1 MARDRVAAIRARQTT
16 GEPASAP
23 QQSSRGGHARV
34 QSDPFESGPR
44 DFNPYAVE
52 EDGGYPGRPVREEQR
67 LPGPGWQADFSVG
80 GGAGGGAHAR
90 SGSGGYSAVYTNR
103 SATSLSRSMN
113 SRSNSTGTTGSR
125 KHGGR
130 DYADEPAPPVPALP
144 SNEPMPD
151 FTSPPLAS
159 DAAYLNTPPEVP
171 LPRDFDPTDSRSH
184 YATNYAPTYTH
195 PPQSR
200 HETQYVPGNPRQP
213 RQSSVS
219 SSAAGARKTS
229 LVPLVPGAAG
239 PHYTV
244 GDGYMEEKASTVDLV
259 ERDDVYD
266 RRPSTVKR
274 GGPTI
279 SKGQVPHEEMGEFFQ
294 EISDLQQ
301 ALREANGHIQ
311 SIGDLHMR
319 MLALPSSEDRMALE
333 LKEQLEDRTSTTRAL
348 FTQLRDRLHALEQGD
363 ANLRAMIPLGQSLH
377 NLSLADVDVRE
388 QQVMALKE
396 RFKDA
401 IQRYAEVERD
411 HRRNQRAR
419 LERQVKVVNPGMTQD
434 EIAGVVKAAEAG
446 GDSAMFAQAQ
456 QTSSYRSHAARG
468 ALREVQNRAAELAR
482 IEATLI
488 ELAQLFQDMAVMV
501 QSQDVAVQKIEQ
513 NAVETHQDMET
524 GLGHVKQAVVHA
536 RNYRKYRW
544 WCFGIIMIILAIIL
558 IVLCVEFVPPAI
570 RASRRN
576 NNNNAATTPVVVMPI
591 PSTTV
596 PPAPTA
602 AAVTTTPTSSS
613 TVSVAPSSTSTISF
627 VSSTGSSLVTTSST
641 ITGPE
646 FTMSHP
652 SDGPFPRPVPNLPE
666 SILARFSMKGKVT
679 IVTGGSGGLGW
690 AAAEAIAEAGGDV
703 AVQYRSAEG
712 MDERAANLSKK
723 YGVKAKAYKAD
734 VAEFDAIKKLVD
746 DVKSEF
752 GRIDCFIANAG
763 MGGSG
768 RVGEL
773 EIDQWRRIQAVN
785 YDSVFFAMKVLAP
798 IFEAQGNGSFIA
810 TTSISARIVNVPLD
824 QSAYNASKAA
834 VVHLCKSVAR
844 DWRKFA
850 RVNCVS
856 PGFFDTAMGA
866 APEVADTVYKYSVLG
881 RQGDPKELAGAF
893 LYLASDA
900 SSYTTGHDMLVDGG
914 YTLS

>member
-1 MARDRVAAIRARQTT
+1 MARDRLAAIRARQAT
-16 GEPASAP
+16 GEPASGP

-34 QSDPFESGPR
+34 QSDPYESAPR

-52 EDGGYPGRPVREEQR
+52 NNNAYRNQPGREAPRRPE
-67 LPGPGWQADFSVG
+67 PGWQADYSVG
-80 GGAGGGAHAR
+80 SAAGAVNARPGAGG
-90 SGSGGYSAVYTNR
+90 YTATYADR
-103 SATSLSRSMN
+103 SATPPGWSLNPRSE
-113 SRSNSTGTTGSR
+113 SPGLAGPRR
-125 KHGGR
+125 YGGR
-130 DYADEPAPPVPALP
+130 DYENDALP
-144 SNEPMPD
+144 SNDPMPD
-151 FTSPPLAS
+151 YTSPSLAS
-159 DAAYLNTPPEVP
+159 DTAYLNTPEAP
-171 LPRDFDPTDSRSH
+171 LPRDFDPLDSRLHS
-184 YATNYAPTYTH
+184 ATNSSSAHTHLPQLRNESRNESQYA
-195 PPQSR
+195 S
-200 HETQYVPGNPRQP
+200 GNPRQT
-213 RQSSVS
+213 REQDTSSR
-219 SSAAGARKTS
+219 AAGARKTS
-229 LVPLVPGAAG
+229 VIPLSPAVAG
-239 PHYTV
+239 PRSTA
-244 GDGYMEEKASTVDLV
+244 GDLYMEEKASTVDLV
-259 ERDDVYD
+259 ERDDSQDHSGSAVQ
-266 RRPSTVKR
+266 R

-279 SKGQVPHEEMGEFFQ
+279 SKGQVPHEEMGEFFH
-294 EISDLQQ
+294 EISDLVQT
-301 ALREANGHIQ
+301 LREANGHIQ
-311 SIGDLHMR
+311 AVGDLHKR
-319 MLALPSSEDRMALE
+319 MVALPSSEDRMALD
-333 LKEQLEDRTSTTRAL
+333 LKEQLDDRTSTTREL
-348 FTQLRDRLHALEQGD
+348 FTQLRDRLHVLEQGD

-377 NLSLADVDVRE
+377 NLSFADVNVRE
-388 QQVMALKE
+388 QQVNALKE

-434 EIAGVVKAAEAG
+434 EIAGVVKEAEAG
-446 GDSAMFAQAQ
+446 GDSAMFAQAL
-456 QTSSYRSHAARG
+456 QTSSYRSHMARG

-513 NAVETHQDMET
+513 NAVETHQDMEA

-544 WCFGIIMIILAIIL
+544 WCFGIVMVILAVIA
-558 IVLCVEFVPPAI
+558 IVLCVELIPPALRASRKNNSNNAESNPATVPPAPP
-570 RASRRN
+570 
-576 NNNNAATTPVVVMPI
+576 TPLA
-591 PSTTV
+591 
-596 PPAPTA
+596 PAPTA
-602 AAVTTTPTSSS
+602 AAVVMTSLSSATSDVASSPSS
-613 TVSVAPSSTSTISF
+613 TVSV
-627 VSSTGSSLVTTSST
+627 VYSTGLD
-641 ITGPE
+641 

-652 SDGPFPRPVPNLPE
+652 SDGPFPRPVPTLPD

-690 AAAEAIAEAGGDV
+690 SAAEAIAEAGGDV

-712 MDERAANLSKK
+712 MDARAADLAKK

-768 RVGEL
+768 RIGEL
-773 EIDQWRRIQAVN
+773 ELEQWRRINAVN
-785 YDSVFFAMKVLAP
+785 YDAVFYAMKVLAP

-824 QSAYNASKAA
+824 QAAYNASKAA

-844 DWRKFA
+844 DWRLFA
-850 RVNCVS
+850 RVNTIS

-866 APEVADTVYKYSVLG
+866 APEVEDTVHRYSVLG

-900 SSYTTGHDMLVDGG
+900 SSYTTGHDLLVDGG